1 MRIALVDDETIQL
14 QLLNEL
20 IAAELRSM
28 DQCASHRIDTYR
40 SGQTFL
46 EHWKPGDYDIIILDI
61 FMGIVN
67 GVDVAKEIRT
77 TDQDVKLVFCSR
89 SNEFAAESYQV
100 NAQYYLVKPAT
111 PGSVSNMLKRL
122 NLDMMQ
128 RTKTITLPDGHVVIE
143 RQILYT
149 EYYNHVVFVH
159 LKDSEVYHL
168 RANHSDVEELLASCG
183 YIYSPSK
190 GILVNFFEIKQLEDS
205 SVTMSDGTV
214 LPVSRRR
221 SKEVLSAYTKFRF
234 QKMRT
239 EASTL

>member
-1 MRIALVDDETIQL
+1 MRIALVDDENIQL
-14 QLLNEL
+14 QLLSDL
-20 IAAELRSM
+20 VAAELCSM
-28 DQCASHRIDTYR
+28 DSCASHRIDTFR
-40 SGQTFL
+40 NGQTFL
-46 EHWKPGDYDIIILDI
+46 DHWKPGDYDVVILDI
-61 FMGIVN
+61 FMGGIT
-67 GVDVAKEIRT
+67 GVDVAKEIRLA
-77 TDQDVKLVFCSR
+77 DEEVKLVFCSR

-111 PGSVSNMLKRL
+111 PASISNMLKRL
-122 NLDMMQ
+122 NLDMMA
-128 RTKTITLPDGHVVIE
+128 RAKTVTLPDGHIVIE

-159 LKDSEVYHL
+159 LKDGEVYHL
-168 RANHSDVEELLASCG
+168 RANHSDVEELLAPSG

-190 GILVNFFEIKQLEDS
+190 GILINFFEVKELLES
-205 SVTMSDGTV
+205 SVTMSDGAV

>member
-1 MRIALVDDETIQL
+1 MH
-14 QLLNEL
+14 EL
-20 IAAELRSM
+20 ISAELCSM
-28 DQCASHRIDTYR
+28 DQCTSHRIDTYR
-40 SGQTFL
+40 SGQIFL

-67 GVDVAKEIRT
+67 GVDVAKEIRN

-111 PGSVSNMLKRL
+111 PGSISNMLKRL
-122 NLDMMQ
+122 NLDMMKL
-128 RTKTITLPDGHVVIE
+128 TKTVALPDGHLVVE
-143 RQILYT
+143 RQIVYT
-149 EYYNHVVFVH
+149 EYYNHVVSIH
-159 LKDSEVYHL
+159 LKDGEIYHL
-168 RANHSDVEELLASCG
+168 RANHSDVEELLAPCG
-183 YIYSPSK
+183 FIYSPSK
-190 GILVNFFEIKQLEDS
+190 GILINFFEIKQLEDS

-221 SKEVLSAYTKFRF
+221 SKEVVSAYTKFRF

-239 EASTL
+239 EATL